1 RREVPGAVGGRGGPA
16 GCGLR
21 ARASGVVRGELPPA
35 GAPAAV
41 PATAAARRGP
51 RRVPGSGQPRRAVSG
66 PGRLRSGSGDR
77 ARHRH
82 RDRRD
87 RRGGDGAEPVVGALP
102 LPVRGGTADHPDPG
116 DGAALRPLVRV
127 RAHRPGAGVR
137 AGRAVPDRRQHP
149 VRAAVGRA
157 GTPRPVHFAR
167 CRPADPPVEAAA
179 TLRPAVDRDRPAHL
193 RRPER
198 DRRDR
203 RRLLLPPRRA
213 RHRHPHRPLP
223 SPVRTRTHAR
233 RRPACLRFRR
243 GRVHAVRPGRQA
255 GHRLAR
261 RHRRP
266 AGCASRARCCPGAIR
281 RESRPGRGDPF
292 RERAVPTL
300 RSCMDTSA
308 APGALRAGR
317 SYSARVA
324 AGLVTVGVALVG
336 GADDPVITPGQ
347 GGGDGL
353 AAVCPDPVVVQSPWW
368 PQSEHGVFYHLVGE
382 GYTIDPDQLSV
393 TGPLVAGG
401 VDTGVQIEIRA
412 GGPAVGFQN
421 AGTVMYTD
429 EEILLGQVATDDAI
443 GLSAEHPVV
452 AVMAPMEVAPYM
464 IMWDPERFPEFQTVV
479 DIGRTDT
486 TVLYFEGA
494 TYMDYLV
501 GAGILRA
508 EQIDGGYDGSPSRW
522 LAEDGDLAQQGFA
535 TSEPFVYEQELDAWG
550 KPVRF
555 QLIHHTGYPI
565 YAEAI
570 VVRADLL
577 EQHSACLE
585 QL

>member
-1 RREVPGAVGGRGGPA
+1 
-16 GCGLR
+16 
-21 ARASGVVRGELPPA
+21 
-35 GAPAAV
+35 
-41 PATAAARRGP
+41 
-51 RRVPGSGQPRRAVSG
+51 
-66 PGRLRSGSGDR
+66 
-77 ARHRH
+77 
-82 RDRRD
+82 
-87 RRGGDGAEPVVGALP
+87 
-102 LPVRGGTADHPDPG
+102 
-116 DGAALRPLVRV
+116 
-127 RAHRPGAGVR
+127 
-137 AGRAVPDRRQHP
+137 
-149 VRAAVGRA
+149 
-157 GTPRPVHFAR
+157 
-167 CRPADPPVEAAA
+167 
-179 TLRPAVDRDRPAHL
+179 
-193 RRPER
+193 
-198 DRRDR
+198 
-203 RRLLLPPRRA
+203 
-213 RHRHPHRPLP
+213 
-223 SPVRTRTHAR
+223 
-233 RRPACLRFRR
+233 
-243 GRVHAVRPGRQA
+243 
-255 GHRLAR
+255 
-261 RHRRP
+261 
-266 AGCASRARCCPGAIR
+266 
-281 RESRPGRGDPF
+281 
-292 RERAVPTL
+292 
-300 RSCMDTSA
+300 MDTSA

-336 GADDPVITPGQ
+336 CADDPVITPGQ

-443 GLSAEHPVV
+443 GLSAENPVV

-585 QL
+585 QLVPILQQSLVDYVADPEATNELIVELTDAYGAFPYSRDKAAWAVAQQLELGIVGNGENDTIGDFDLERVQKTIDIVVPIYSGQRRDVAPDLTPEDLVTNEFIDPSIGLS